1 MVKVFIVE
9 DSEVVRKNLQ
19 TMLSGISGVAVAGHA
34 VSEAGAIES
43 IDSLLPD
50 VVILDL
56 HLQHGSGLNVLL
68 SIKKYHA
75 ATKVI
80 VLSNYANDSYISRCR
95 QAGADYFFDKSFQF
109 RLVGEVLEQL
119 ISPAGLDGEFAILR

>member
-1 MVKVFIVE
+1 MKVFIVE

-34 VSEAGAIES
+34 VGEAGAIEC

-68 SIKKYHA
+68 NIKKYHA

-80 VLSNYANDSYISRCR
+80 VLTNYANESYISRCR

-109 RLVGEVLEQL
+109 RLVGEVLEHL
-119 ISPAGLDGEFAILR
+119 ISPVGLDGEFSILR